1 VAAALRGG
9 GAEATV
15 SPPSQPP
22 FRAKDDAF
30 FFFVL
35 CSHHFRYERNRPI
48 CQDRLGTNMYME
60 NLKVRAFCFPHAR
73 RRPQNKY
80 EEFLWVLK
88 GEGDEDE
95 DEGAKGAGAGAGGGG
110 GSKRV
115 RGMQAALPNRE
126 EVMVYLEMCENNVE
140 EAVKAWEDDMD
151 WEEVRTNQPKEAQN
165 TEPQNLRSRIR
176 ISEHRNANKTV
187 SFLSY
192 LPLNMTVRWAPAGL
206 ID

>member
-1 VAAALRGG
+1 
-9 GAEATV
+9 
-15 SPPSQPP
+15 
-22 FRAKDDAF
+22 
-30 FFFVL
+30 
-35 CSHHFRYERNRPI
+35 
-48 CQDRLGTNMYME
+48 
-60 NLKVRAFCFPHAR
+60 
-73 RRPQNKY
+73 
-80 EEFLWVLK
+80 
-88 GEGDEDE
+88 
-95 DEGAKGAGAGAGGGG
+95 
-110 GSKRV
+110 
-115 RGMQAALPNRE
+115 MQAALPNRE

>member
-1 VAAALRGG
+1 MC
-9 GAEATV
+9 T
-15 SPPSQPP
+15 
-22 FRAKDDAF
+22 
-30 FFFVL
+30 
-35 CSHHFRYERNRPI
+35 
-48 CQDRLGTNMYME
+48 E

-73 RRPQNKY
+73 VCRRPQNKY

-95 DEGAKGAGAGAGGGG
+95 DEGAKGAGAGGAGGGG

-176 ISEHRNANKTV
+176 ISEHRDANKNCLISLISAAQHDCTV
-187 SFLSY
+187 G
-192 LPLNMTVRWAPAGL
+192 TRWIDRLICPDKISQDHDTKLKQFSPRVAALLAGAAAT
-206 ID
+206 